1 MCRAPVLSLTD
12 WLAGVDVD
20 DEAGSLVTTQQLV
33 LGWNKQG
40 KIYRQFRAHHLVMTT
55 VCFRVF
61 VDSHR

>member
-1 MCRAPVLSLTD
+1 MRSAPVLSLTD

-40 KIYRQFRAHHLVMTT
+40 TIYCQFTAHNLVMST
-55 VCFRVF
+55 VCFRVS